1 MKQRRPIPKKRFKPR
16 IKRDRCPKVGEKPQA
31 VIRLTG
37 DDLESLRELVWQRD
51 GHHCVKCGKWVALN
65 ADDSFKKMDLAHIK
79 SRGAGGS
86 DTADNTYCSCHCCH
100 IGKSHNAGGKPCP
113 PKPKAE
119 ESEVPRG

>member
-51 GHHCVKCGKWVALN
+51 GHRCVWCGKWVPLESDN
-65 ADDSFKKMDLAHIK
+65 PFMKMDLMHWPRPRPI
-79 SRGAGGS
+79 AG
-86 DTADNTYCSCHCCH
+86 DTPEATVTACHSCHMAAH
-100 IGKSHNAGGKPCP
+100 NGKQMVLR
-113 PKPKAE
+113 PKAE